1 MPTNVMAMLQSL
13 SRAQIERLL
22 QAKERIETLQSRRDD
37 LRKELAQIEATLGG
51 LLAGTDDVARTAS
64 SSRAP
69 TTSAAT
75 RKTTS
80 RKAGKKAVAKR
91 TAAKKTGAK
100 KTAARQ
106 SAVEK
111 TPARTTKAK
120 KTTARKATAKKA
132 TAKKATAKTTAK
144 KAASKAAAKKVAATG
159 RSGGGDKRATLEDV
173 IYNLIEKRGE
183 AVPFQELL
191 GTITGKKLFK
201 TRSTNFDNV
210 LRRTLSTSTRIKRVG
225 RGMYGI

>member
-1 MPTNVMAMLQSL
+1 MLQSL

-51 LLAGTDDVARTAS
+51 LLEGSGDVAKTA
-64 SSRAP
+64 RG
-69 TTSAAT
+69 
-75 RKTTS
+75 S
-80 RKAGKKAVAKR
+80 RKAKV
-91 TAAKKTGAK
+91 
-100 KTAARQ
+100 
-106 SAVEK
+106 SA
-111 TPARTTKAK
+111 TTKA
-120 KTTARKATAKKA
+120 ATK
-132 TAKKATAKTTAK
+132 
-144 KAASKAAAKKVAATG
+144 KAAAKKVTKKATKKATKKTAKKAAKKPIAKKPAIKVAKAAKPNRG
-159 RSGGGDKRATLEDV
+159 KAAAAAKDQRGGGEKRATLEDV
-173 IYNLIEKRGE
+173 IYSLIEKRGKP
-183 AVPFQELL
+183 VPFQDLL